1 MVSSRSGDF
10 HGCNGLGLAANIRH
24 VEDRDILRRTI
35 PAAHAQVPMKG
46 CFDCLSP
53 TPCDHIRKVFEG
65 NDLDS

>member
-10 HGCNGLGLAANIRH
+10 HGCNGFGLAANIRH

-53 TPCDHIRKVFEG
+53 TPCDHIREVFEG